1 MFINNFD
8 PVAFNI
14 FSLDGKSKKH
24 PFAFKDLEIFY
35 SRGVGIFGESIY
47 PIVWKGPS

>member
-1 MFINNFD
+1 MEN
-8 PVAFNI
+8 
-14 FSLDGKSKKH
+14 LKKH

-47 PIVWKGPS
+47 PIVWEGPFLETDYIYQAF